1 MSEHHI
7 LRSGIGLLCAG
18 LFLMGCS
25 SEKRLGESRVEHR
38 RYNAGWH
45 VNVPN
50 QGPAARPIPPA
61 VTASMEDV
69 TFDSDKGPTVP
80 KVDWSGFR
88 TRMIHTNT
96 TLPERANA
104 GQHATFTRKD
114 PPGTTWASRTKEES
128 LIQDISIEAVT
139 VLEGPAEG
147 QGLPDAVYG
156 RHPLAVPGFILSLG
170 WLFGFIGALALEGLG
185 TFNTAYP
192 LALGFIASVAGYLV
206 SRKSYRMSR
215 SHPEQYPRGGLSRVA
230 RWLSVAFLAPI
241 ALYLVL
247 IILFVFI
254 LGGW

>member
-1 MSEHHI
+1 MSEHHT

-38 RYNAGWH
+38 RYNAGWY

-50 QGPAARPIPPA
+50 QGPTATSSPSE
-61 VTASMEDV
+61 VTASMEEV
-69 TFDSDKGPTVP
+69 IFDSDKGPTAP

-88 TRMIHTNT
+88 TGMVRPTAT
-96 TLPERANA
+96 SPQRANS
-104 GQHATFTRKD
+104 GQHATVTRKD
-114 PPGTTWASRTKEES
+114 PPGTTWASRMEEES
-128 LIQDISIEAVT
+128 LILGSSIEAVP

-147 QGLPDAVYG
+147 QELPEAVYG
-156 RHPLAVPGFILSLG
+156 RHPGAVPGFILSLG

-185 TFNTAYP
+185 MFNTAFP

-206 SRKSYRMSR
+206 SRKSYRMSK